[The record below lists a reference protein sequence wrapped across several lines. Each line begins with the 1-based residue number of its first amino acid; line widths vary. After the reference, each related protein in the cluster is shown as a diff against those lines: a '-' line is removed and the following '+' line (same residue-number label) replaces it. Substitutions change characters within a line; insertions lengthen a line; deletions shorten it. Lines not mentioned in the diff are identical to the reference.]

1 VQGKQ
6 ALVVFT
12 ALKVIPMVA
21 KADNNWPITIQTFRK
36 GQIQVIALPSSVDL
50 FMWWNK

>member
-1 VQGKQ
+1 MYPYLHTLKALFVQGKQ

-21 KADNNWPITIQTFRK
+21 KADNH
-36 GQIQVIALPSSVDL
+36 
-50 FMWWNK
+50 